1 MINFHSAFAKRI
13 AFATVS
19 SLTPRLQSG
28 VMSAQ
33 ATKLF
38 QQLFAL
44 PLAEAVKT
52 AYCVVKRNTWLKAG
66 VNQKALVTGPL

>member
-1 MINFHSAFAKRI
+1 
-13 AFATVS
+13 
-19 SLTPRLQSG
+19 
-28 VMSAQ
+28 MSAQ